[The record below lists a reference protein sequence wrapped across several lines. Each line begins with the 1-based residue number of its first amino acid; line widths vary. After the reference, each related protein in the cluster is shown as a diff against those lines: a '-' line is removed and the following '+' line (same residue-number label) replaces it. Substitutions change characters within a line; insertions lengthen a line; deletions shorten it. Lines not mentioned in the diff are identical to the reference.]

1 MSDEQPD
8 QQHPGWTPRD
18 LTASGPG
25 QEPHPAPGQGGKP
38 GKTKRPKR
46 TGWRRFVPR
55 WRWVLGS
62 VLGFLLLCIGLFFLG
77 YALVPI
83 PDPNDAATAQSNV
96 YLYADGKTQLAI
108 DGAVNREDVPLSRI
122 ALTTQH
128 ATLAAEDRNF
138 YNERGI
144 SITGTLRGL
153 FNTVTG
159 KGKQSGSTITQ
170 QYVKNYYLG
179 QEQTIVRKI
188 KELFISIKVDRNES
202 KDEILAGY
210 LNTSYFGRN
219 AYGIQAASQA
229 YFSKDADEVTLS
241 QSAFL
246 ATLLNAPSAYDVA
259 AHPENKP
266 AAKARWQYVINGM
279 LKEKWITQAQHDEA
293 RFPDIPAAHPSA
305 GLSGQRGYIVE
316 AVKNYLDTADI
327 VSTDELAAGGYRI
340 TTTLQKSKQDDLTKS
355 VKQQVTEKLGSTP
368 ADSYVQIGAASIE
381 PDNAKVRALYGG
393 TDYLKH
399 YISNATRRDFAVG
412 STFKPFI
419 FTSAVQNNSTTQDG
433 RTITPYT
440 IYNGNSQR
448 EVQGPDGP
456 TGYAPPN
463 EDGRD
468 YGNITVSTAMDNSVN
483 AVFAQMAEDV
493 GTDNVSSTATDLGV
507 PKKTVNLNPGPS
519 MALGVAQV
527 SPLDMAHAYAT
538 LANHGNFR
546 PYTFVEKL
554 TKNGDPVTLPGE
566 DDSQNTPRDAAD
578 TTTSMLTS
586 VVQNGTGS
594 AASVPGWQ
602 VAGKTGTIDDDKAA
616 WFAGYTPKLATVV
629 AMMGE
634 DPKNGNQKPLYGA
647 LGLRRINGGGPPAQ
661 IWGQYTAGALAN
673 TTPVRFDLELQ
684 SGASPEPTLSPSPS
698 ETPTESPTT
707 EPPSETPTTEPPTT
721 EPPSPSP
728 TDSPTFPTESPTFS
742 FGLPDQNGTGDK
754 NQR

>member
-8 QQHPGWTPRD
+8 QQHPGWAPRD
-18 LTASGPG
+18 LTATGPDPESGPTDKN
-25 QEPHPAPGQGGKP
+25 GKQ
-38 GKTKRPKR
+38 KQKRPKR
-46 TGWRRFVPR
+46 TGWRRFFPR
-55 WRWVLGS
+55 WRWVVGTI
-62 VLGFLLLCIGLFFLG
+62 LGFLLLCIGLFFLG

-96 YLYADGKTQLAI
+96 YLYADGKSQLAI

-128 ATLAAEDRNF
+128 AALAAEDRNF

-202 KDEILAGY
+202 KDDILAGY

-229 YFSKDADEVTLS
+229 YFSKDADQVTLA
-241 QSAFL
+241 QSAYL

-266 AAKARWQYVINGM
+266 QAKARWQYVLDGM
-279 LKEKWITQAQHDEA
+279 LKEKWITQAQHDA
-293 RFPDIPAAHPSA
+293 AAFPDVPDAHPSA

-316 AVKNYLDTADI
+316 AVKNYLDTAGI
-327 VSTDELAAGGYRI
+327 VSSDELAAGGYRI

-355 VKQQVTEKLGSTP
+355 VKQQVTDKLGSST
-368 ADSYVQIGAASIE
+368 ADSYVQIGAASVD
-381 PDNAKVRALYGG
+381 PATAKVRALYGG

-399 YISNATRRDFAVG
+399 YISNATRKDFAVG

-419 FTSAVQNNSTTQDG
+419 FTSAVQNHSTTQDG

-448 EVQGPDGP
+448 EVQGPDGS

-463 EDGRD
+463 EDGRN

-493 GTDNVSSTATDLGV
+493 GTDNVASTAADLGV
-507 PKKTVNLNPGPS
+507 PKKTTNLNPGPS

-538 LANHGNFR
+538 LANHGNYR

-554 TKNGDPVTLPGE
+554 TKNGDPVSIPGE
-566 DDSQNTPRDAAD
+566 DDSQKTPREAAD

-586 VVQNGTGS
+586 VVQNGTG
-594 AASVPGWQ
+594 AAAQVPGWE

-616 WFAGYTPKLATVV
+616 WFAGYTPALSTVV

-647 LGLRRINGGGPPAQ
+647 LGLNRVNGGGPPAQ
-661 IWGQYTAGALAN
+661 IWGQYTAGALEN

-698 ETPTESPTT
+698 ESPSETPSSEPPSSSAPASPTT
-707 EPPSETPTTEPPTT
+707 EPPVSPSDTPTL
-721 EPPSPSP
+721 
-728 TDSPTFPTESPTFS
+728 PTETPTFS
-742 FGLPDQNGTGDK
+742 FGPDENTDPSP
-754 NQR
+754 N